1 MIWLGTAMAAIL
13 AALGVA
19 LARAFLGPTLYDR
32 ILAINMVGTKTVI
45 FVAVVGFLMGRPA
58 FLDIALFYAL
68 ANFVGTVAVL
78 KLSHHREQDA
88 VRSEDEEE
96 VR

>member
-1 MIWLGTAMAAIL
+1 MILLGAAMC
-13 AALGVA
+13 GVLTTMVLA

-32 ILAINMVGTKTVI
+32 ILAINMFGTKTVI
-45 FVAVVGFLMGRPA
+45 FVALIGFLMGRPQ

-68 ANFVGTVAVL
+68 VNFVGTIAVL
-78 KLSHHREQDA
+78 KLSHYRQLDA
-88 VRSEDEEE
+88 VQSEED

>member
-1 MIWLGTAMAAIL
+1 MTLLFAAMI
-13 AALGVA
+13 GVLTTMVLA

-32 ILAINMVGTKTVI
+32 ILAINMFGTKTVI
-45 FVAVVGFLMGRPA
+45 FVALIGFLMGRPQ

-68 ANFVGTVAVL
+68 VNFVGTIAVL
-78 KLSHHREQDA
+78 KLSHYRALDA
-88 VRSEDEEE
+88 VQSEED